1 MYLYPVINEPYS
13 RESISCLSPSRPS
26 PASAHTRVLVIC
38 VVYSVSNFCLKS
50 RSEIKISLFFFFFT
64 IINRSDYEASLDEE
78 ENEESFLF
86 SFFFPA
92 MGSVRLSLVEV
103 RVDISRNWIDRF
115 ERIMTV
121 IMSYGILC
129 MNFV

>member
-50 RSEIKISLFFFFFT
+50 RSEIKMSLFFFFF
-64 IINRSDYEASLDEE
+64 INRSDYEASLDEE

-129 MNFV
+129 MDFV